1 MGARTTCS
9 KKRVYVT
16 AISFG
21 PILNDARRGSRA
33 CAWSRMG
40 MLCCAMLCYAMHV
53 VSRGLELARGAAR
66 VVVVHGCSDARM
78 LGCSDARMARMARM
92 LGWLGWL
99 GCSDARMLGR
109 L

>member
-78 LGCSDARMARMARM
+78 LGCSDGSDGADARMARMAR
-92 LGWLGWL
+92 
-99 GCSDARMLGR
+99 CSDARMLGR